1 MLSAKKSESMNQDKN
16 AVNVKLISIIVPI
29 YNEQENIFELYR
41 RIFLTMEKIDYQ
53 WELIFVD
60 DGSSDRSWPMI
71 VELSERAHNIF
82 GIALTRNFGH
92 QTALAA
98 GYDRAQGDAIITL
111 DADLQD
117 PPELIEQLISK
128 WRQGFH
134 IVYTRRIVRIDGWL
148 KQLAAWWYYKIL
160 HAVSDVAPPRNV
172 GDYRLIDREV
182 LERIKCS
189 PEFAR
194 YWRGTVAWTGMSY
207 TFVDF
212 KRGARFGGTPGYGW
226 KKSFELALNGLTSF
240 SLLPLRLAGYIGL
253 FLGITS
259 AVLFS
264 YLAITSLIYNV
275 SYSATLWGGVFLA
288 GFMSL
293 QFLCLWFLGE
303 YVGRIYEAQK
313 QWPQYLIKE
322 KVGII
327 NDTIFRS
334 KTKNYDDRV
343 TWF

>member
-1 MLSAKKSESMNQDKN
+1 MNNKKNSLNT
-16 AVNVKLISIIVPI
+16 KLVSLIVPI
-29 YNEQENIFELYR
+29 YNEEENISQLYE
-41 RIFLTMEKIDYQ
+41 RILKTMKKLNHE

-60 DGSSDRSWPMI
+60 DGSSDRSWQMI
-71 VELSERAHNIF
+71 IELSEQAHNIF

-98 GYDRAQGDAIITL
+98 GYDKAQGDAIITL

-117 PPELIEQLISK
+117 PPELIEQLMGK
-128 WRQGFH
+128 WQEGFH

-148 KQLAAWWYYKIL
+148 KQLTAWWYYKIL

-172 GDYRLIDREV
+172 GDYRLINRAV
-182 LERIKCS
+182 LERIKSS

-212 KRGARFGGTPGYGW
+212 KRAARFGGTPGYGW

-240 SLLPLRLAGYIGL
+240 SLLPLRVAGYIGL
-253 FLGITS
+253 FLSLGSVI
-259 AVLFS
+259 LFS
-264 YLAITSLIYNV
+264 YLAITTLIYKAI
-275 SYSATLWGGVFLA
+275 YSSALWLGVFLT

-293 QFLCLWFLGE
+293 QFFCLWFLGE

-313 QWPQYLIKE
+313 QWPQYLIKDF
-322 KVGII
+322 VGKN
-327 NDTIFRS
+327 NDSFHKF
-334 KTKNYDDRV
+334 KTCGYGQGATR
-343 TWF
+343 F